1 VVAVSSEANIWATD
15 SDPWVGPL
23 EFALTRLGADYLHG
37 VHLDMHVALGLPP
50 LPRSDVRVA
59 YHADSLLAKAPG
71 ISREEAWNR
80 AAQIFR
86 ELAARGREAITP
98 DIHYDLAD
106 AATEKWYA
114 EGRLQTRAERLAVAQ
129 HLVGT
134 MRAGGTVTEPEA
146 TTLRPRE
153 LRAQYAAASA
163 AQHVQHLHE
172 QTRHRLLGTI
182 YTWERDQGQPEQLG
196 RMLLH
201 EFGVQMRDWRRVAL
215 TETATNRANGY
226 LAALKLGSSL
236 RWSAAE
242 DACPMCRRLHGQR
255 FTLVEPT
262 DPNRDPL
269 KHLWV
274 GKHPRGHTPV
284 YFHPAIP
291 LHPHCRCRYI
301 HELAVR
307 GEVSPLIEARVQAI
321 IRAATTEA

>member
-1 VVAVSSEANIWATD
+1 MSSEADIWATD

-23 EFALTRLGADYLHG
+23 ELALTRLGADYLHG

-50 LPRSDVRVA
+50 LPRADVRAA
-59 YHADSLLAKAPG
+59 YHADSLLAKAPPG
-71 ISREEAWNR
+71 PSREEAWNR

-86 ELAARGREAITP
+86 ELAARGRATITP
-98 DIHYDLAD
+98 DMHRQLAD
-106 AATEKWYA
+106 AATEKWYG
-114 EGRLQTRAERLAVAQ
+114 EGRLRTRAERVAVAQ
-129 HLVGT
+129 HLVGA
-134 MRAGGTVTEPEA
+134 MRAGGPVELEEM
-146 TTLRPRE
+146 TLTPRE
-153 LRAQYAAASA
+153 ARAQYAAASA

-182 YTWERDQGQPEQLG
+182 YAWERDQGQPEQLG

-226 LAALKLGSSL
+226 LGTLKVGSSL

-242 DACPMCRRLHGQR
+242 DACPICRQLHGQR

-262 DPNRDPL
+262 DPNRNPL

-274 GKHPRGHTPV
+274 GKHPRGYTPV
-284 YFHPAIP
+284 YSHPAIP

-307 GEVSPLIEARVQAI
+307 GEVNPAIEERVRAI
-321 IRAATTEA
+321 IQAATTEA